1 MGQTVL
7 AQQGDLHGLPRAR
20 LRRRGAGRAPLQR
33 PDRQADLIPQ
43 LPNAD
48 PSQCPVSTAGKQN
61 FLACPT
67 ASQPCNAARR
77 LTFTLTAP
85 GGQPVEQPLS
95 FYGPAGFLG
104 QEQANIQIHPQTTA
118 GAYRLSVG
126 LSFQNSTFRNN
137 QRLLVRLGPPTTS

>member
-1 MGQTVL
+1 MPGL
-7 AQQGDLHGLPRAR
+7 A
-20 LRRRGAGRAPLQR
+20 
-33 PDRQADLIPQ
+33 
-43 LPNAD
+43 
-48 PSQCPVSTAGKQN
+48 AGKQN
-61 FLACPT
+61 FLIAFTTGGEVFACPT

-77 LTFTLTAP
+77 LTFSLTAT

-126 LSFQNSTFRNN
+126 FSFQNSTFRNN
-137 QRLLVRLGPPTTS
+137 QRLLVRLGPPTTSSPPPSDSVRRRLAHVRGAPSAFAPAAVPKLARGG